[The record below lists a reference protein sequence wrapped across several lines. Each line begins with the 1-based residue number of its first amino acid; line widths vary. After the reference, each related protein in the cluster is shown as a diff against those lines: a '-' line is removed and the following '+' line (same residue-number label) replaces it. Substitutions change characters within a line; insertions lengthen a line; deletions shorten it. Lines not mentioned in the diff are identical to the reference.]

1 MKADLLKPGDEIRIV
16 SPSRSMSII
25 AEEQIRLAQ
34 KQLESMGFTV
44 SYSKNS
50 SVSDDFA
57 SSSVQDRVDDL
68 HEAFLDANVKGIL
81 TTIGGYNCNQLLGSL
96 DYSIIAANP
105 KRLCGY
111 SDITALSNAIYAKT
125 GLISYS
131 GPHFS
136 TFAMKYGNEYTVD
149 YFNRMMTG
157 NASLRIEP
165 AAQWSDDAWF
175 LDQENRSFQTN
186 DGPYILNE
194 GMVQGTIIGGNL
206 CTFNLLQ
213 GTPFMPSLTDTI
225 VFIEDD
231 YESQPV
237 TFDRDLQS
245 LIHQR
250 GFEHVKGLVIGR
262 FQRSSNMT
270 RELLAK
276 IISSKAELA
285 RIPVIAN
292 LDFGHTSPMFTFP
305 IGGRATLAA
314 QGIETSL
321 TIFE

>member
-111 SDITALSNAIYAKT
+111 FDITALSNAIYAKT

-194 GMVQGTIIGGNL
+194 GMVHGTVIGGNL

>member
-25 AEEQIRLAQ
+25 TEEQIRLAQ

-50 SVSDDFA
+50 SVSDDFT

-96 DYSIIAANP
+96 DYSVIAAKP

-136 TFAMKYGNEYTVD
+136 TFAMKYGNDYTVD
-149 YFNRMMTG
+149 CFNRMMTG

-194 GMVQGTIIGGNL
+194 GMAEGTIIGGNL

-213 GTPFMPSLTDTI
+213 GTPFMPSLSDTI

-250 GFEHVKGLVIGR
+250 GFEYVKGLVIGR

-314 QGIETSL
+314 RGMETSL